1 MPANTEYILASVGI
15 GNNSTKLACEG
26 YWDDVEIVVD
36 RITPAGR
43 FGATYTNAI
52 EGSNTVWLYVV
63 DDDQD
68 RPGDQ
73 MMSGVTNFTI
83 MYDATAPD
91 QVANIVEYDGPDETS
106 EVELRWDPCTSAGG
120 DNLSP
125 WRSYRIYY
133 TEEDRDPTTN
143 DPYFSSH
150 NTNCYTLADMSTN
163 SVILSNFIFGL
174 EYRFAMAGEDCA
186 GNIGPLSTSV
196 VHYFAGFFMTQGVN
210 HAQGGKVGWTAH
222 DNLGEV
228 DRPYDLLYVDARGFS
243 SALTSRWARM
253 ATVTNSFLID
263 NSVSGI
269 PDGQM
274 RFYRAAQHNRWQTNR
289 RPRIASVEIY
299 AVQNLTLYGGQNWMT
314 LPVVPDTNRI
324 DFILGNDLPA
334 GNNPADPS
342 ATRVSWYERTLSKTA
357 TNEVYLNIDG
367 NWYYTG
373 TGGLSGEANDQPLP
387 LFEGFLV
394 EMATNAAPQQVRFI
408 GKLPTNTPAQRTQTL
423 PADAYSFA
431 GYHMPRWTH
440 PSQLNLGSAG
450 WRKSTLPFPW
460 PGFIDTM
467 IIWDRE
473 TQEWREIWQDA
484 DGNWRY
490 TWPSPSFPQ
499 VPSDVFSP
507 EAAILF
513 NRKDA
518 TSDLIWTNA
527 LLYPLPNREMAP

>member
-1 MPANTEYILASVGI
+1 MTVIGTNMPANTEYILASVGI

-196 VHYFAGFFMTQGVN
+196 VHYFAGFSAGPHMTTL
-210 HAQGGKVGWTAH
+210 ARWTA
-222 DNLGEV
+222 
-228 DRPYDLLYVDARGFS
+228 PM
-243 SALTSRWARM
+243 TCCTWM
-253 ATVTNSFLID
+253 
-263 NSVSGI
+263 
-269 PDGQM
+269 P
-274 RFYRAAQHNRWQTNR
+274 
-289 RPRIASVEIY
+289 
-299 AVQNLTLYGGQNWMT
+299 GGS
-314 LPVVPDTNRI
+314 
-324 DFILGNDLPA
+324 PA
-334 GNNPADPS
+334 
-342 ATRVSWYERTLSKTA
+342 
-357 TNEVYLNIDG
+357 
-367 NWYYTG
+367 
-373 TGGLSGEANDQPLP
+373 
-387 LFEGFLV
+387 
-394 EMATNAAPQQVRFI
+394 
-408 GKLPTNTPAQRTQTL
+408 
-423 PADAYSFA
+423 
-431 GYHMPRWTH
+431 H
-440 PSQLNLGSAG
+440 
-450 WRKSTLPFPW
+450 
-460 PGFIDTM
+460 
-467 IIWDRE
+467 
-473 TQEWREIWQDA
+473 
-484 DGNWRY
+484 
-490 TWPSPSFPQ
+490 
-499 VPSDVFSP
+499 
-507 EAAILF
+507 
-513 NRKDA
+513 
-518 TSDLIWTNA
+518 
-527 LLYPLPNREMAP
+527 